1 MSLKA
6 TIQQDM
12 KTAMRAGDKFRLGT
26 LRLMWAEIKQRE
38 IDDRCEA
45 DDDLVLH
52 VLNRMV
58 KQRRDSIAQY
68 RQGGREDLAESEEN
82 ELAVL
87 QHYLPQPLSAQE
99 LDALIERTIDAV
111 GANSAGDMGK
121 VMGHLKQQGD
131 ARVDMAEASRR
142 VKQRL
147 N

>member
-6 TIQQDM
+6 TIQQDI
-12 KTAMRAGDKFRLGT
+12 KNALRAGDKFRLGT
-26 LRLMWAEIKQRE
+26 LRLMLADIKQRE

-68 RQGGREDLAESEEN
+68 RQGGREDLAEREEN

-99 LDALIERTIDAV
+99 LDALIQRTIDAV
-111 GANSAGDMGK
+111 GASAASDMGK
-121 VMGHLKQQGD
+121 VMGHLKQQSD
-131 ARVDMAEASRR
+131 ARVDMGEASRR

-147 N
+147 S